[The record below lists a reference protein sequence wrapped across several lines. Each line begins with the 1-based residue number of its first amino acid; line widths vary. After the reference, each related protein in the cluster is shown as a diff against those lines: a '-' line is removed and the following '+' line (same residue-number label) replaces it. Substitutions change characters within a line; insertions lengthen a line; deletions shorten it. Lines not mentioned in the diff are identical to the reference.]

1 MAKIK
6 KTDINKL
13 SKLEQQIEEL
23 KKQKKKQ
30 EEELA
35 RNIGNHVMNNIDI
48 DELESADDLYLIID
62 EILEKF
68 NKSTNSN
75 EQESNKETTS
85 DTENNENIY
94 KNESED
100 LEHPQ
105 E

>member
-35 RNIGNHVMNNIDI
+35 KNIGDHIMNNIDI
-48 DELESADDLYLIID
+48 DELDSADDLYTIID
-62 EILEKF
+62 EVLEKF
-68 NKSTNSN
+68 N
-75 EQESNKETTS
+75 EEESNFSNNDNHNNSSQENENNN
-85 DTENNENIY
+85 DTEVTE
-94 KNESED
+94 
-100 LEHPQ
+100 Q
-105 E
+105 F

>member
-48 DELESADDLYLIID
+48 DELESADELYLIID
-62 EILEKF
+62 EVLEKF
-68 NKSTNSN
+68 NKSND
-75 EQESNKETTS
+75 SNKQENNNELVS
-85 DTENNENIY
+85 DTEINEN
-94 KNESED
+94 NNDESED
-100 LEHPQ
+100 LEEQQ

>member
-13 SKLEQQIEEL
+13 SKLDQQIEEL

-35 RNIGNHVMNNIDI
+35 RNIGNYVMSNIDF
-48 DELESADDLYLIID
+48 DELESADELYIIID
-62 EILEKF
+62 EVLEKF
-68 NKSTNSN
+68 NKNTNISN
-75 EQESNKETTS
+75 DIVN
-85 DTENNENIY
+85 ENNTMNSSQ
-94 KNESED
+94 SE
-100 LEHPQ
+100 EFEQQ

>member
-13 SKLEQQIEEL
+13 SKLDQQIEEL

-35 RNIGNHVMNNIDI
+35 RNIGNYVMSNIDF
-48 DELESADDLYLIID
+48 DELESADELYIIID
-62 EILEKF
+62 EVLEKF
-68 NKSTNSN
+68 NKNTNISN
-75 EQESNKETTS
+75 DVVN
-85 DTENNENIY
+85 ENNTMNSSQ
-94 KNESED
+94 SE
-100 LEHPQ
+100 EFEQQ

>member
-35 RNIGNHVMNNIDI
+35 KNIGDHIMNNIDI
-48 DELESADDLYLIID
+48 DELDSADELYTIID
-62 EILEKF
+62 EVLEKF
-68 NKSTNSN
+68 N
-75 EQESNKETTS
+75 EEESNFSNNDNHNNSSQENENNN
-85 DTENNENIY
+85 DTEVTE
-94 KNESED
+94 
-100 LEHPQ
+100 Q
-105 E
+105 F

>member
-13 SKLEQQIEEL
+13 SKLDQQIEEL

-35 RNIGNHVMNNIDI
+35 RNIGNYVMNNIDI
-48 DELESADDLYLIID
+48 DELESADELYLIID
-62 EILEKF
+62 EVLEKF
-68 NKSTNSN
+68 NKSND
-75 EQESNKETTS
+75 SNKQENNNEVVS
-85 DTENNENIY
+85 DTEINEN
-94 KNESED
+94 NNDVSED
-100 LEHPQ
+100 LEQQQ

>member
-35 RNIGNHVMNNIDI
+35 KNIGDHIMNNIDI
-48 DELESADDLYLIID
+48 DELDSADDLYTIID
-62 EILEKF
+62 EVLEKF
-68 NKSTNSN
+68 NKD
-75 EQESNKETTS
+75 ESNFDS
-85 DTENNENIY
+85 NDNDNSLNEN
-94 KNESED
+94 ED
-100 LEHPQ
+100 YSDKEDSQ
-105 E
+105 QF

>member
-35 RNIGNHVMNNIDI
+35 RNIGNYVMNNIDI
-48 DELESADDLYLIID
+48 DELESADELYLIID
-62 EILEKF
+62 EVLEKF
-68 NKSTNSN
+68 NKSND
-75 EQESNKETTS
+75 SNKQENNNEVVS
-85 DTENNENIY
+85 DTEINEN
-94 KNESED
+94 NNDESED
-100 LEHPQ
+100 LEQQQ

>member
-13 SKLEQQIEEL
+13 SKLDQQIEEL

-35 RNIGNHVMNNIDI
+35 RNIGNYVMSNIDF
-48 DELESADDLYLIID
+48 DEIESADELYIIID
-62 EILEKF
+62 EVLEKF
-68 NKSTNSN
+68 NKNTNASN
-75 EQESNKETTS
+75 DIETKNNIMDSSESKEFEQ
-85 DTENNENIY
+85 
-94 KNESED
+94 
-100 LEHPQ
+100 Q

>member
-13 SKLEQQIEEL
+13 SKLDQQIEEL

-35 RNIGNHVMNNIDI
+35 RNIGNYVMNNIDI
-48 DELESADDLYLIID
+48 DELESADELYLIID
-62 EILEKF
+62 EVLEKF
-68 NKSTNSN
+68 NKSND
-75 EQESNKETTS
+75 SNKQENNNEVVS
-85 DTENNENIY
+85 DTEINEN
-94 KNESED
+94 NNDESED
-100 LEHPQ
+100 LEQQQ

>member
-35 RNIGNHVMNNIDI
+35 KNIGDHIMNNIDI
-48 DELESADDLYLIID
+48 DELDSADDLYTIID
-62 EILEKF
+62 EVLEKF
-68 NKSTNSN
+68 NK
-75 EQESNKETTS
+75 EESNFSNSDNHNNSSQENENNN
-85 DTENNENIY
+85 DTEAIE
-94 KNESED
+94 
-100 LEHPQ
+100 Q
-105 E
+105 F

>member
-13 SKLEQQIEEL
+13 SKLDQQIEEL

-48 DELESADDLYLIID
+48 DELESADELYLIID
-62 EILEKF
+62 EVLEKF
-68 NKSTNSN
+68 NKSND
-75 EQESNKETTS
+75 SNKQENNNEVVS
-85 DTENNENIY
+85 DTEINEN
-94 KNESED
+94 NNDESED
-100 LEHPQ
+100 LEQQQ

>member
-13 SKLEQQIEEL
+13 SKLDQQIEEL

-35 RNIGNHVMNNIDI
+35 KNIGNYVMSNIDF
-48 DELESADDLYLIID
+48 DELESADELYIIID
-62 EILEKF
+62 EVLEKF
-68 NKSTNSN
+68 NKNTNISN
-75 EQESNKETTS
+75 DIVN
-85 DTENNENIY
+85 ENNTMNSSQ
-94 KNESED
+94 SE
-100 LEHPQ
+100 EFEQQ

>member
-13 SKLEQQIEEL
+13 SKLDQQIEEL

-35 RNIGNHVMNNIDI
+35 RNIGNYVMSNIDF
-48 DELESADDLYLIID
+48 DEIESADELYIIID
-62 EILEKF
+62 EVLEKF
-68 NKSTNSN
+68 NKNTNTSN
-75 EQESNKETTS
+75 DIE
-85 DTENNENIY
+85 TENNIINSS
-94 KNESED
+94 ESE
-100 LEHPQ
+100 EFEQQ

>member
-35 RNIGNHVMNNIDI
+35 KNIGDHIMNNIDI
-48 DELESADDLYLIID
+48 DELDSADDLYTIID
-62 EILEKF
+62 EVLEKF
-68 NKSTNSN
+68 NKD
-75 EQESNKETTS
+75 ESNFDS
-85 DTENNENIY
+85 NDNDNSLNEN
-94 KNESED
+94 ED
-100 LEHPQ
+100 YSAKEDSQ
-105 E
+105 QF